1 MVPIPSTRTVLG
13 GVSRNHLPTG
23 RWPPAEDID
32 AWDKGR
38 GLSDAGRGTAG
49 GLQIEWLDL

>member
-1 MVPIPSTRTVLG
+1 MVPIPPTRTVLG